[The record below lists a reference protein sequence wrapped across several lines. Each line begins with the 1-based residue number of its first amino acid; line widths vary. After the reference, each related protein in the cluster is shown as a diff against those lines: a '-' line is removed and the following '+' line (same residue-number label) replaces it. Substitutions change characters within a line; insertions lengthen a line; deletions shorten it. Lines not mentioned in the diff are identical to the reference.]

1 MITELP
7 RRYTIL
13 HGRLAC
19 IMIMMMNNNGYLILD
34 KPIWYVITCIIILTP
49 VKYQVSFCTKT
60 YNMLFSRVKR
70 SLLLWLHNESHL
82 LQQKSI

>member
-7 RRYTIL
+7 GSYTIL

-34 KPIWYVITCIIILTP
+34 KPAFAQKRITCYFH
-49 VKYQVSFCTKT
+49 V
-60 YNMLFSRVKR
+60 
-70 SLLLWLHNESHL
+70 
-82 LQQKSI
+82 

>member
-7 RRYTIL
+7 GSYTIL
-13 HGRLAC
+13 RGRLAC
-19 IMIMMMNNNGYLILD
+19 IMIMMMNSNGYLILD
-34 KPIWYVITCIIILTP
+34 KPIWYAITCIIILTP

-82 LQQKSI
+82 LQEKSI